1 MICAACGEW
10 ADAPVVDGAVLVCV
24 RCGHREPFHRLP
36 VFALTG
42 PSGTGKSTVC
52 KRLGPL
58 LGDQVVVLEQDVLW
72 IDALQDPAGDF
83 AAFRQTW
90 LRMIAMLNQSGRPSV
105 LCGTVAPPQ
114 FETRPERVLFS
125 GIHYLALVADDEVLR
140 ARLLAR
146 PSWRGWQDE
155 RRIADMLRF
164 NAWVKDNAAATDPP
178 MDLLD
183 TSDVPAEETALA
195 VAAWVRARLQAS
207 DIPA

>member
-10 ADAPVVDGAVLVCV
+10 ADAPVVDGAVLACV

-42 PSGTGKSTVC
+42 PSGTGKSTIC

-72 IDALQDPAGDF
+72 IGALQDPTDDF

-125 GIHYLALVADDEVLR
+125 GIHYLALVADDDVLR

-164 NAWVKDNAAATDPP
+164 NAWVKDNAATTDPP

-183 TSDVPAEETALA
+183 TSETPVEETALA

-207 DIPA
+207 DIPT